1 MTDTPELPE
10 TPETPETAAVRRLL
24 AEARHTEPMPEDVVA
39 RMDDVLAG
47 LRETS
52 SAAPAP
58 AAEPAEAAEPAAGG
72 TVVPLASHRRRR
84 AAGLLVAAAVIVVG
98 GVTVAQHL
106 PTGGG
111 SSTAGASA
119 QDSSQRAPETA
130 GGSTLGDT
138 GASQPDGVAPT
149 AMPKP
154 HLRSGHLV
162 VRAQQFGV
170 DALAGRRLL
179 KSAPHSS
186 LDTLRHAGCRL
197 PADAGQVVRATYQRA
212 PAALLYHPP
221 SGGSQVVDLYVCGS
235 RQPVRSATLPAP

>member
-1 MTDTPELPE
+1 VTDTPELPE

-24 AEARHTEPMPEDVVA
+24 AEARHTEPMPEDVVE

-52 SAAPAP
+52 TAAPAP
-58 AAEPAEAAEPAAGG
+58 AAEAAEGA

-84 AAGLLVAAAVIVVG
+84 AAGLLVAAAAIVVG